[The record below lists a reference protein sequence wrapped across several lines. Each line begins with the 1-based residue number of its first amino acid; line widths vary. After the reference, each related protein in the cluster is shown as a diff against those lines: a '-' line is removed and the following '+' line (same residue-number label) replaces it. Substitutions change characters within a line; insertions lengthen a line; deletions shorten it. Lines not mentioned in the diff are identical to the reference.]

1 MEKLFPPDLLKGH
14 FLGGE
19 EEQGWGEEAVCG
31 RTPLL
36 AREPEMEQHSLS
48 LSFTSLLGTGSQQVD
63 YVQVVANVG
72 QDLELSHQSFVL
84 AGCGA
89 LCARSKE
96 ESRRQDNEA
105 LSAGSGAPALHV
117 CQCSACCFIN
127 FPTFC
132 RKAKPPD
139 CFHYSHPPEPTSF

>member
-1 MEKLFPPDLLKGH
+1 MEKLFPLDLLKGH

-19 EEQGWGEEAVCG
+19 EEQGRGGEAVCW
-31 RTPLL
+31 RSLLL
-36 AREPEMEQHSLS
+36 ACGLDMEQPCPV
-48 LSFTSLLGTGSQQVD
+48 SFTSLLGTGSQQVD
-63 YVQVVANVG
+63 YIQVVANVG

-84 AGCGA
+84 AGCGP
-89 LCARSKE
+89 LCVRSKE

-105 LSAGSGAPALHV
+105 LSAGSGVPPLHV

-132 RKAKPPD
+132 RKAKSPD